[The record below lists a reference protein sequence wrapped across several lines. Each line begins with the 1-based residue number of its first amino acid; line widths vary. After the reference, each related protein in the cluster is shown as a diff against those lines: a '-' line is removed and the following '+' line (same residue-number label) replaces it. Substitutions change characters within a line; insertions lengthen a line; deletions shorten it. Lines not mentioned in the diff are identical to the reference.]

1 MTPGMNQSFP
11 RTISN
16 IVPPT
21 PSLNRPEL
29 RHFQSSPSLPVFPQS
44 VAASSAPSLL
54 SRVRPSPTRS
64 YSEQPTSAIDDDEPN
79 FDIPQS
85 KEEKPEAY
93 PLGPICVFEPHVDL
107 YLEPTALQAREYDV
121 VLNVASEVR
130 NPFLVVS
137 VPIAADPEL
146 RLDGGG
152 GIQYAPK
159 RDRNGMHAGVLST
172 LKTVQEAPSPT
183 TPKATSHPDDSAFK
197 IEKDPEYIHI
207 PWEHNTDIV
216 PDLLRLVK
224 LIDERVRSGKRV
236 LVHCQC
242 GVSRSATLVV
252 AYGLYKNPATSVQ
265 EAYDAVKRK
274 SKWIGPNMNLIMQL
288 QEFRSS
294 LVGGLPRRTAGLR
307 SLTPIEASSSWDEWR
322 RPGLGEARTPKTAP
336 LPPGIPSSRQLS
348 VDSAAITPGPSS
360 APSGLLWPLVP
371 KEMSTSAEEVETAR
385 KDARAYSVPDT
396 QPKIEEPQEPQA
408 STKMPKEKRRPHSLR
423 FDSSQNSF
431 LPNRSVAS
439 VLGGPEPSPR
449 SHEFAMTALQ
459 PAREVAP
466 EDRFGL
472 LSPSTNQFRH
482 SPLDRDVLVG
492 SLGMGAAFN
501 CDSSH
506 KRAQNFSFPQRR
518 SIIPSQP
525 VPDIATVTKN
535 IPAPSEETA
544 TTVIEVTGPPADDE
558 KDQLRALMS
567 PRASEFTLNP
577 LRIKESTAS
586 ASSSQNAASK
596 EDPRSPPQKG
606 ANPITR
612 NIADLM

>member
-1 MTPGMNQSFP
+1 
-11 RTISN
+11 
-16 IVPPT
+16 
-21 PSLNRPEL
+21 L
-29 RHFQSSPSLPVFPQS
+29 RHFQSSPSLPIFPQS
-44 VAASSAPSLL
+44 AAISSARLG
-54 SRVRPSPTRS
+54 RVRPSPTRS
-64 YSEQPTSAIDDDEPN
+64 HSDQPTSAIDDDEPN

-107 YLEPTALQAREYDV
+107 YLEPTAIQAREYDT

-130 NPFLVVS
+130 NPFLVVN

-159 RDRNGMHAGVLST
+159 RDRNPTHASVSST

-183 TPKATSHPDDSAFK
+183 TPKATLRSDDFQTK
-197 IEKDPEYIHI
+197 VEKDPEYIHI

-216 PDLLRLVK
+216 PDLMRLVK

-252 AYGLYKNPATSVQ
+252 AYGLYKNPSTSVQ
-265 EAYDAVKRK
+265 EAYDAVKKK

-294 LVGGLPRRTAGLR
+294 LVSGMPRRTAGLR
-307 SLTPIEASSSWDEWR
+307 SLTPIEASSSWDDWR
-322 RPGLGEARTPKTAP
+322 RPGPGDARTPKTAP
-336 LPPGIPSSRQLS
+336 LPPEISSSRQLS

-371 KEMSTSAEEVETAR
+371 KAMSTSTEEVETAR
-385 KDARAYSVPDT
+385 KDGRANSVPDT
-396 QPKIEEPQEPQA
+396 PPRIEEPKEQQTSP
-408 STKMPKEKRRPHSLR
+408 KMPKEKRRPRSLR
-423 FDSSQNSF
+423 FDSGQNSL
-431 LPNRSVAS
+431 LPNPSMAQIIS
-439 VLGGPEPSPR
+439 GAEPSPR
-449 SHEFAMTALQ
+449 SQQFAMTALQ
-459 PAREVAP
+459 PARDVAP
-466 EDRFGL
+466 EDKFGL

-482 SPLDRDVLVG
+482 SPLDRDVLLG
-492 SLGMGAAFN
+492 SLGMGAAIID
-501 CDSSH
+501 DSSR
-506 KRAQNFSFPQRR
+506 KRPQNFSFPQRR

-525 VPDIATVTKN
+525 VPDGGESMTKN
-535 IPAPSEETA
+535 ISLPLGATA
-544 TTVIEVTGPPADDE
+544 TTVIRVTGPPADDE
-558 KDQLRALMS
+558 EDHLRALTS

-577 LRIKESTAS
+577 LKANESTAS
-586 ASSSQNAASK
+586 SSENTMSK
-596 EDPRSPPQKG
+596 DDPRSPPQKG